1 MEFIKVGK
9 DKWLIKAS
17 NGRLVSDKEKR
28 QLEKEEITI
37 EDKKCEECEIKT
49 IIVNEE
55 DLPKVEGVI
64 FNKEITPKAIIKP
77 IKKKKKTATS
87 KKEIANDIIEETDI
101 VI

>member
-9 DKWLIKAS
+9 NWLIKNS
-17 NGRLVSDKEKR
+17 NGKIVSNKEKK
-28 QLEKEEITI
+28 QLEKQEIVI
-37 EDKKCEECEIKT
+37 EDKHCEECE
-49 IIVNEE
+49 
-55 DLPKVEGVI
+55 
-64 FNKEITPKAIIKP
+64 IKP

>member
-37 EDKKCEECEIKT
+37 EDKKCEECEIK
-49 IIVNEE
+49 I
-55 DLPKVEGVI
+55 PKVSGKI
-64 FNKEITPKAIIKP
+64 Y
-77 IKKKKKTATS
+77 KKKKIKPEAKITATS

>member
-37 EDKKCEECEIKT
+37 EDKHCEECEIKP
-49 IIVNEE
+49 V
-55 DLPKVEGVI
+55 K
-64 FNKEITPKAIIKP
+64 KS
-77 IKKKKKTATS
+77 KKKKKTATS

>member
-28 QLEKEEITI
+28 KLEKEEITI
-37 EDKKCEECEIKT
+37 EDKHCEECE
-49 IIVNEE
+49 
-55 DLPKVEGVI
+55 
-64 FNKEITPKAIIKP
+64 IKP